1 MEDKKKDEF
10 YVGYINQMGS
20 KTKRTVRLF
29 VFLAVL
35 AVVIIAGVFALFQ
48 QPAENSRFDFDSTTV
63 LEGLYLESPYP
74 LLRIRLGEDQFK
86 DIVLLGFGKSGALPY
101 LQALKEEGN
110 LPGKIL
116 RIKGNLL
123 YYNGKSLLQI
133 TDENA
138 IELVEKNPG
147 ESTGYREESILVPF
161 EASLEGEII
170 DPKCFFGVMKPGY
183 GKIHRSCAALCIAGG
198 IPPVWMTT
206 NEAGDEAY
214 YLITDLKGNAIHQ
227 DILPYIGQASK
238 VEGTVSQK
246 GSWSYLALDLK
257 KIEKANDRKS
267 IYTTE

>member
-35 AVVIIAGVFALFQ
+35 AVVIVAGLFALFQ

-63 LEGLYLESPYP
+63 LEGVYLESPYP
-74 LLRIRLGEDQFK
+74 LLRIKLGEDQYK

-101 LQALKEEGN
+101 LTALKEEGN
-110 LPGKIL
+110 LPGNTL
-116 RIKGNLL
+116 RIEGNLL

-133 TDENA
+133 TDENDIQIVDSKA
-138 IELVEKNPG
+138 DGLTPQQEGMQDPVA
-147 ESTGYREESILVPF
+147 RMM
-161 EASLEGEII
+161 EGEII

-183 GKIHRSCAALCIAGG
+183 GKIHRSCASLCIAGG

-206 NEAGDEAY
+206 NEKGDEAY
-214 YLITDLKGNAIHQ
+214 FLITDLKGNAIHK
-227 DILPYIGQASK
+227 DLLPYIGQASK
-238 VEGTVSQK
+238 VEGTVSQR
-246 GSWSYLALDLK
+246 GSWSYLALDVN
-257 KIEKANDRKS
+257 KIEKVNDRKS
-267 IYTTE
+267 IYTAE

>member
-35 AVVIIAGVFALFQ
+35 AVVIVAGLFALFQ

-63 LEGLYLESPYP
+63 LEGVYLETPYP
-74 LLRIRLGEDQFK
+74 LLRVKLGGDQYK

-101 LQALKEEGN
+101 LTALKEEGK
-110 LPGKIL
+110 LPGKTL
-116 RIKGNLL
+116 RIEGNLL

-133 TDENA
+133 TDEND
-138 IELVEKNPG
+138 IEIIDSKGGGLTPQQEGMQDPTN
-147 ESTGYREESILVPF
+147 RIM
-161 EASLEGEII
+161 EGEII

-183 GKIHRSCAALCIAGG
+183 GKIHRSCASLCIAGG

-206 NEAGDEAY
+206 NEKGDEAY
-214 YLITDLKGNAIHQ
+214 FLITDLKGNAIHK
-227 DILPYIGQASK
+227 DLLPYIGQASK

-246 GSWSYLALDLK
+246 GSWSYLALDVK
-257 KIEKANDRKS
+257 KIEKVNDRKS